1 MVSMAARAAAHATGL
16 PPYVP
21 PSPPAWT
28 ESITSA
34 RPVTAA
40 SGSPPAIPL
49 AVVTRS
55 GTTPS
60 WSLANQSPVR
70 AKPVWISSAMK
81 RMPCSRHHAATRASQ
96 PGGGTM
102 KPPSPWIGSMRTAA
116 QLSSPTW
123 AWTVFDEGVE
133 GLVGARLGA
142 ARPAVGVGHRGAV
155 DLAGEG
161 PEAVLVGHVLRGQR
175 HREVRPPVVGVVEHD
190 DGVAAGVVARHLHR
204 VLHRLGPGVE
214 ERRALLVVAG
224 GELGELLADLD
235 VLLVG
240 RDHEAGVGEVG
251 DLALHRLDHPRRG
264 VADGGHRDARA
275 EVDELVAVDVAE
287 DAAARLLDVHRQRGA
302 DAGGDA
308 RDLAGLQ
315 RLRARAGDLGGE
327 DAFLGERHDR
337 SSIPHGDPYPSGF
350 GAASRSRKGFGGSA
364 SGPSTPA
371 PDQVPLASSSRATTG
386 LIAVCHTTHW
396 AP

>member
-1 MVSMAARAAAHATGL
+1 M
-16 PPYVP
+16 
-21 PSPPAWT
+21 
-28 ESITSA
+28 
-34 RPVTAA
+34 
-40 SGSPPAIPL
+40 PL

-70 AKPVWISSAMK
+70 ANPVWISSAMK
-81 RMPCSRHHAATRASQ
+81 RMPCSRHHVGHARQPARRRHDEAALALDRLDED
-96 PGGGTM
+96 GGAVVLADLGVD
-102 KPPSPWIGSMRTAA
+102 G
-116 QLSSPTW
+116 
-123 AWTVFDEGVE
+123 VDERLE

-155 DLAGEG
+155 DLAGER

-175 HREVRPPVVGVVEHD
+175 HREVRPAVVGVVEHD
-190 DGVAAGVVARHLHR
+190 DRVAAGVVARHLHR
-204 VLHRLGPGVE
+204 VLHRLGAGVE

-251 DLALHRLDHPRRG
+251 DLALHRLDHLRRG
-264 VADGGHRDARA
+264 VADRGHRDAGA

-287 DAAARLLDVHRQRGA
+287 DATARLLDVDRQRGA
-302 DAGGDA
+302 DAGRDA
-308 RDLAGLQ
+308 RDLAGLE

-327 DAFLGERHDR
+327 DAFLGQCHF

-364 SGPSTPA
+364 SGPSTPV
-371 PDQVPLASSSRATTG
+371 PDQVPSASSSRATTG